1 MELFT
6 KELNQLVFDY
16 KKCPNELIKKQI
28 LQDINLL
35 REALDLLIEEN
46 KTKNL

>member
-35 REALDLLIEEN
+35 REALELLIEEN
-46 KTKNL
+46 ETKNL

>member
-1 MELFT
+1 MELLT

-16 KKCPNELIKKQI
+16 KKCPNELVKQQI

-35 REALDLLIEEN
+35 CEALSLLIDEN
-46 KTKNL
+46 ETKNL

>member
-1 MELFT
+1 MELLT

-16 KKCPNELIKKQI
+16 EKCPNESIKKQI

-35 REALDLLIEEN
+35 REALALLTDEKE
-46 KTKNL
+46 TKNL